1 MNIIELPAPLALFLM
16 IVIPL
21 LAIGLSLLI
30 SFLSKRKNG
39 KVSNFLA
46 YLINP
51 ITLEPLNP
59 APAANISEEED
70 KTNFLKQLSLRLF
83 LVYGAIVLF
92 LGSSI
97 IAEFYHILTDVTV
110 IVTQGSTGLA
120 RSWRTVVID
129 TPFSGGWYGSFPW
142 YGQFPFPP
150 INLDIFHRPWSWVLF
165 MNGISDNPQFFMDH
179 FVGVIF
185 RAFLFGLIF
194 LLPLGI
200 RAIRESFIPSL
211 FFFTTSMF
219 TISRAFLGCFS
230 QAWNLEFGAAIIQ
243 IGHWTITKGMGQIP
257 EMTIIL
263 GLLPFIVVIYGV
275 FIFLGN
281 KLWRIHYPD
290 NQISRLWFFGYIT
303 VSYWLSL
310 VLIILLV

>member
-1 MNIIELPAPLALFLM
+1 MIIIELSAPLALFLM
-16 IVIPL
+16 IFIPL
-21 LAIGLSLLI
+21 FAIGLSLLI
-30 SFLSKRKNG
+30 SFLSKRTNG
-39 KVSNFLA
+39 KVNNFLT

-51 ITLEPLNP
+51 ITLGSLTPTP
-59 APAANISEEED
+59 AVEMSEEE
-70 KTNFLKQLSLRLF
+70 KKNLLNQLGLRLF

-97 IAEFYHILTDVTV
+97 IAEFYHILSDVTV
-110 IVTQGSTGLA
+110 LVTQGSTGLA
-120 RSWRTVVID
+120 RTWSTLVID
-129 TPFSGGWYGSFPW
+129 TPFSGGWYGTFPW

-150 INLDIFHRPWSWVLF
+150 INLDIFHRPWGWILF
-165 MNGISDNPQFFMDH
+165 TNGTTDNPQFLVDH
-179 FVGVIF
+179 FIGVVF

-219 TISRAFLGCFS
+219 TLSRAFLGCFS
-230 QAWNLEFGAAIIQ
+230 QAWNLEFGAASVQ
-243 IGHWTITKGMGQIP
+243 IGHWTVTKGMGQIP
-257 EMTIIL
+257 EMSIIF
-263 GLLPFIVVIYGV
+263 GLLPFIILIYGV

-303 VSYWLSL
+303 VGYWLSL